1 MVFFIEFKERMNM
14 KSNIV
19 YISKDVMGGT
29 PVFPKTRVP
38 VKTLIDY
45 IESGETVNDFL
56 LDFPSVSRKQIISVL
71 DYMKKKVFVS

>member
-1 MVFFIEFKERMNM
+1 M

-38 VKTLIDY
+38 VQTLIDY

-56 LDFPSVSRKQIISVL
+56 LDFPSVSRKQIIAVL
-71 DYMKKKVFVS
+71 EYMKKKVFVA